1 MTLTR
6 REFIKHSGIAAGAL
20 VVTSAA
26 PLPAWAEEKG
36 GKILTAGRWG
46 AMNVEVKDGKIVSS
60 TGALAKTIPNSLQST
75 AADQVHTT
83 ARIQHPMVR
92 KSYLDNPLQPVKG
105 RGEDTYVQVS
115 WEQALK
121 LIHEQHDRIRKANGP
136 SAIFAG
142 SYGWRSSGV
151 LHKAQTLLQ
160 RYMNLA
166 GGYSGH
172 SGDYSTG
179 AAQVIM
185 PHVVGSVEVYEQQTS
200 WPLILENSQV
210 VVLWGMNPLN
220 TLKIAWSSTDEQGLE
235 YFHQLKKSGKPVI
248 AIDPICSETI
258 EFFGDNATWI
268 APNMG
273 TDVALMLGI
282 AHTLMTQ
289 GKHDKVFLEKYTTG
303 YPQFEEYLTGKSDNT
318 PKSAAWAAEITGV
331 PEAQIVKLAEL
342 MAANRTMLMAGWG
355 IQRQQ
360 YGEQK
365 HWMLVTLAAW
375 LAIDWLK
382 TQYGAPLRTVEVVA
396 MAEEEGSR
404 FPYVFWGSKNIFG
417 LANPDDVRN
426 ICDAKGNSFVDA
438 MKACGFTLPNAPLT
452 PRQDIKA
459 FVELH
464 IEQGCVLESNG
475 QSIGVVN
482 AIVGQRR
489 YTVTLN
495 GESNHAGTTPM
506 GYRRDTVY
514 AFSRICHQS
523 VEKAKKM
530 GDPLVLTFGKVE
542 PRPNTVNVVP
552 GKTTFTIDCRHTD
565 ATVLRDFTQQ
575 LENDMRAICDEMDIG
590 IDIDLWMDEEPVPM
604 NKELV
609 ATLTELC
616 ESEKLNYRVMHS
628 GAGHDA
634 QIFAPRVP
642 TCMIFIPSINGI
654 SHNPA
659 ERTNITDL
667 AEGVKTLALM
677 LYQLAWQK

>member
-1 MTLTR
+1 MITHFRQAIEETLPWLSSFGADPTGGMTRLLYSPEWLETQQQFKKRMAASGLETR
-6 REFIKHSGIAAGAL
+6 FDEVGNLYGRLSG
-20 VVTSAA
+20 TEY
-26 PLPAWAEEKG
+26 PQE
-36 GKILTAGRWG
+36 
-46 AMNVEVKDGKIVSS
+46 
-60 TGALAKTIPNSLQST
+60 
-75 AADQVHTT
+75 
-83 ARIQHPMVR
+83 
-92 KSYLDNPLQPVKG
+92 
-105 RGEDTYVQVS
+105 
-115 WEQALK
+115 
-121 LIHEQHDRIRKANGP
+121 
-136 SAIFAG
+136 
-142 SYGWRSSGV
+142 
-151 LHKAQTLLQ
+151 
-160 RYMNLA
+160 
-166 GGYSGH
+166 
-172 SGDYSTG
+172 
-179 AAQVIM
+179 
-185 PHVVGSVEVYEQQTS
+185 
-200 WPLILENSQV
+200 
-210 VVLWGMNPLN
+210 VVL
-220 TLKIAWSSTDEQGLE
+220 
-235 YFHQLKKSGKPVI
+235 SGSH
-248 AIDPICSETI
+248 IDTVVNGGNLDGQ
-258 EFFGDNATWI
+258 FGA
-268 APNMG
+268 
-273 TDVALMLGI
+273 
-282 AHTLMTQ
+282 
-289 GKHDKVFLEKYTTG
+289 
-303 YPQFEEYLTGKSDNT
+303 
-318 PKSAAWAAEITGV
+318 
-331 PEAQIVKLAEL
+331 
-342 MAANRTMLMAGWG
+342 
-355 IQRQQ
+355 
-360 YGEQK
+360 
-365 HWMLVTLAAW
+365 LAAW

-489 YTVTLN
+489 YTV
-495 GESNHAGTTPM
+495 
-506 GYRRDTVY
+506 
-514 AFSRICHQS
+514 
-523 VEKAKKM
+523 
-530 GDPLVLTFGKVE
+530 
-542 PRPNTVNVVP
+542 NVVP

-565 ATVLRDFTQQ
+565 AAVLRDFTQQ

>member
-1 MTLTR
+1 MITHFRQAIEETLPWLSS
-6 REFIKHSGIAAGAL
+6 FGAD
-20 VVTSAA
+20 
-26 PLPAWAEEKG
+26 P
-36 GKILTAGRWG
+36 
-46 AMNVEVKDGKIVSS
+46 
-60 TGALAKTIPNSLQST
+60 
-75 AADQVHTT
+75 
-83 ARIQHPMVR
+83 
-92 KSYLDNPLQPVKG
+92 
-105 RGEDTYVQVS
+105 
-115 WEQALK
+115 
-121 LIHEQHDRIRKANGP
+121 
-136 SAIFAG
+136 
-142 SYGWRSSGV
+142 
-151 LHKAQTLLQ
+151 
-160 RYMNLA
+160 A
-166 GGYSGH
+166 GGMTRLLYSPEWLETQQQFKKRMAA
-172 SGDYSTG
+172 SGLETRFDE
-179 AAQVIM
+179 
-185 PHVVGSVEVYEQQTS
+185 VGNLYGRLSGTEYPQE
-200 WPLILENSQV
+200 
-210 VVLWGMNPLN
+210 VVL
-220 TLKIAWSSTDEQGLE
+220 
-235 YFHQLKKSGKPVI
+235 SGSH
-248 AIDPICSETI
+248 IDTVVNGGNLDGQ
-258 EFFGDNATWI
+258 FGA
-268 APNMG
+268 
-273 TDVALMLGI
+273 
-282 AHTLMTQ
+282 
-289 GKHDKVFLEKYTTG
+289 
-303 YPQFEEYLTGKSDNT
+303 
-318 PKSAAWAAEITGV
+318 
-331 PEAQIVKLAEL
+331 
-342 MAANRTMLMAGWG
+342 
-355 IQRQQ
+355 
-360 YGEQK
+360 
-365 HWMLVTLAAW
+365 LAAW

-382 TQYGAPLRTVEVVA
+382 TQYGAPLRTLEVVA

-417 LANPDDVRN
+417 LANP
-426 ICDAKGNSFVDA
+426 
-438 MKACGFTLPNAPLT
+438 PLT

-523 VEKAKKM
+523 IEKAKKM

-565 ATVLRDFTQQ
+565 AAILRDFTQQ

-667 AEGVKTLALM
+667 AEGVKTLAIM

>member
-1 MTLTR
+1 MITHFRQAIEETLPWLSSFGADPTGGMIR
-6 REFIKHSGIAAGAL
+6 LLYSPEWLETQQQFKKRMAA
-20 VVTSAA
+20 S
-26 PLPAWAEEKG
+26 
-36 GKILTAGRWG
+36 
-46 AMNVEVKDGKIVSS
+46 
-60 TGALAKTIPNSLQST
+60 
-75 AADQVHTT
+75 
-83 ARIQHPMVR
+83 
-92 KSYLDNPLQPVKG
+92 
-105 RGEDTYVQVS
+105 
-115 WEQALK
+115 
-121 LIHEQHDRIRKANGP
+121 
-136 SAIFAG
+136 
-142 SYGWRSSGV
+142 
-151 LHKAQTLLQ
+151 
-160 RYMNLA
+160 
-166 GGYSGH
+166 
-172 SGDYSTG
+172 
-179 AAQVIM
+179 
-185 PHVVGSVEVYEQQTS
+185 
-200 WPLILENSQV
+200 
-210 VVLWGMNPLN
+210 
-220 TLKIAWSSTDEQGLE
+220 GLE
-235 YFHQLKKSGKPVI
+235 TRFDEVGNLYGRL
-248 AIDPICSETI
+248 
-258 EFFGDNATWI
+258 N
-268 APNMG
+268 G
-273 TDVALMLGI
+273 T
-282 AHTLMTQ
+282 
-289 GKHDKVFLEKYTTG
+289 E
-303 YPQFEEYLTGKSDNT
+303 YPQEVILSGSHIDTVVNGGNLDGQFG
-318 PKSAAWAAEITGV
+318 A
-331 PEAQIVKLAEL
+331 
-342 MAANRTMLMAGWG
+342 
-355 IQRQQ
+355 
-360 YGEQK
+360 
-365 HWMLVTLAAW
+365 LAAW

-523 VEKAKKM
+523 IEKAKKM

-565 ATVLRDFTQQ
+565 AAVLRDFTQQ

-609 ATLTELC
+609 ATLTNC
-616 ESEKLNYRVMHS
+616 VKEKN
-628 GAGHDA
+628 
-634 QIFAPRVP
+634 
-642 TCMIFIPSINGI
+642 
-654 SHNPA
+654 
-659 ERTNITDL
+659 
-667 AEGVKTLALM
+667 
-677 LYQLAWQK
+677 